1 MCIDSMILLEK
12 NRTKS
17 QVMVVVLEVHQSCPS
32 LCDPMDCSPPDSTVH
47 RILQARILEWV
58 ATPSTTGSS
67 NPGIKPRSPALQ
79 QILYCLSHQG
89 SHKIISSCHQFVEG
103 PHLCLLRIYDQG
115 ERLYYFIILFNFS
128 MLLCLWMTV

>member
-1 MCIDSMILLEK
+1 MILLEK

-79 QILYCLSHQG
+79 QILCHLKHQG
-89 SHKIISSCHQFVEG
+89 SPRCG
-103 PHLCLLRIYDQG
+103 GGDL
-115 ERLYYFIILFNFS
+115 
-128 MLLCLWMTV
+128 T